1 MQEIMTIT
9 FLGVVLFSVLPYTMT
24 YYIHSEKNDLKMIVV
39 LLVNVFDCLLF
50 ESLLS
55 FTINVN

>member
-50 ESLLS
+50 ENLLS